1 MRAQIPFAKAPLRLL
16 TAAVVFA
23 YVSLTG
29 GVAQATLGGTA
40 ARGDNCTPVNMFA
53 IGFPSLVPTDSALG
67 PATIVNQSVILSRGW
82 LLAGWILVSR
92 DGHLTMA
99 PYRLNGTE
107 QPGLVGPPPVFGLAD
122 ASIDTIREVYAAK
135 RSSLMHTD
143 MAQYARVEFLDD
155 LGPFIVVP
163 CFATSLPA
171 NR

>member
-1 MRAQIPFAKAPLRLL
+1 
-16 TAAVVFA
+16 
-23 YVSLTG
+23 
-29 GVAQATLGGTA
+29 
-40 ARGDNCTPVNMFA
+40 
-53 IGFPSLVPTDSALG
+53 
-67 PATIVNQSVILSRGW
+67 
-82 LLAGWILVSR
+82 
-92 DGHLTMA
+92 MA